1 MICAI
6 LCYIALIFTIR
17 CRKTSCPA
25 AGSYWLTPRPV
36 GARPFSFDR
45 LSGSWARTLFAPDVL
60 QIAELEEPPMDTSFG
75 VLGHLPCNIQ
85 IYPQSTFFRPPSGN
99 DQVERHQKRSQLIDP
114 IRSAQAA
121 QSTHGPMEMIHGLQ
135 PIAKDHDHPRPPN
148 TRLMVD

>member
-1 MICAI
+1 MVECVWTTQVCAWR
-6 LCYIALIFTIR
+6 LSDTRCECIASAIVACMLSNATKIACDKSAQR
-17 CRKTSCPA
+17 PASKCPCDF
-25 AGSYWLTPRPV
+25 GPWTLLRQSSYWLTPRPV

-45 LSGSWARTLFAPDVL
+45 LSRSWAR
-60 QIAELEEPPMDTSFG
+60 
-75 VLGHLPCNIQ
+75 
-85 IYPQSTFFRPPSGN
+85 N

-135 PIAKDHDHPRPPN
+135 PIAKDHDHPRPAG